1 MASIQKI
8 NTSERPQRPI
18 YSHAVK
24 VPGLIF
30 LSGQVPKQCLNNLG
44 DVLNAAGSSWD
55 KVVKVNIYLKNMDDF
70 ESMNEAYVQTPPT
83 WVAVMEL
90 DILRDEGL
98 AYAEKLRNVGVSVTH
113 KVYKKA
119 PHQILAMDGMRPW
132 VVEQSTPLITLTILG
147 RFASHWV
154 SNDSSQCLI

>member
-8 NTSERPQRPI
+8 NSSERPQRPI

-30 LSGQVPKQCLNNLG
+30 LSGQVPVDKEGRPVPGDIQAHTKQCLNNLG

-70 ESMNEAYVQTPPT
+70 ETMNEAYVQIVPEPRPARTCIQAGKLPSDF
-83 WVAVMEL
+83 
-90 DILRDEGL
+90 DIEIE
-98 AYAEKLRNVGVSVTH
+98 AIA
-113 KVYKKA
+113 A
-119 PHQILAMDGMRPW
+119 
-132 VVEQSTPLITLTILG
+132 
-147 RFASHWV
+147 
-154 SNDSSQCLI
+154 